1 MKYKVGDKVKIREDL
16 VVDKEY
22 GSQVF
27 VDSME
32 KYKGKIVTIN
42 RVIIEDGYNKECY
55 MINEYPW
62 CWTDEMLEDTVNVK
76 EDIIDVKE
84 DNENIE
90 CDNENIKCKENLY
103 LSIGYNTIY
112 SGHQVL
118 EKVILINNPSVKN
131 NESKFVFLDE
141 NGNMFVLT
149 LKDIIYI
156 IPYEHKR
163 KEK

>member
-1 MKYKVGDKVKIREDL
+1 
-16 VVDKEY
+16 
-22 GSQVF
+22 
-27 VDSME
+27 ME
-32 KYKGKIVTIN
+32 EYKGKIVTIKEI
-42 RVIIEDGYNKECY
+42 IIEDEYNEKCY
-55 MINEYPW
+55 VVNEYPW
-62 CWTDEMLEDTVNVK
+62 YWTDEMLED
-76 EDIIDVKE
+76 IDT
-84 DNENIE
+84 DR
-90 CDNENIKCKENLY
+90 KENLY

-141 NGNMFVLT
+141 NGNIFVLT
-149 LKDIIYI
+149 LEDIIYI